1 MNYKQKYWQW
11 KETRCK
17 IMTAEIKDK
26 DKNIVQA
33 LNMLGYKIDSRQLE
47 LILNV
52 SEFVSKKGKQTTI
65 SDLNE
70 MEGLVNGLYKG

>member
-1 MNYKQKYWQW
+1 
-11 KETRCK
+11 
-17 IMTAEIKDK
+17 MTAEIKDK